1 MGETRNGSIFASKIN
16 LVVER
21 VRADD
26 SGGFQLEFS
35 NNHTLSVFPASATQM
50 EWLFSRTA
58 GTNLALI
65 GGSLCGSPRGV

>member
-35 NNHTLSVFPASATQM
+35 NNYTLSVFPASATQM